1 MNIAHN
7 RFIGF
12 VTLSFLTLCFSG
24 TLEAATPNHRTF
36 NFTYVVKVRDIPSG
50 ASRLNM
56 WIPYPPSDEDQSIL
70 DVKIDSPYP
79 VTVEHEPK
87 YGNSALFITTDNPKK
102 PFSINVVYTVDRVES
117 LTRKVD
123 PENDFYVHDSGQFRL
138 FLEPSHYAVINDK
151 VRKYSAEAT
160 AGKKGAIEKARAI
173 YDWIVGHMNYN
184 KQIPGFGKGDVNRAC
199 VMINGSGEGAGNCT
213 DFHSL
218 FASMMRV
225 QNIPV
230 KFEMGYPLTPG
241 KDRKQLKAGGYHCW
255 AKFYAAGLGWV
266 PVDISEAR
274 KNPDKREY
282 YWGSIC
288 ENRFKF
294 SEGRDIK
301 FPRQAGE
308 KLNYFGPDPYIE
320 IDGKPFK
327 GFERLTAF
335 SNL

>member
-1 MNIAHN
+1 MNIAGN

-12 VTLSFLTLCFSG
+12 VTLSCLMLCFSG
-24 TLEAATPNHRTF
+24 TAHAKTPKDRTV
-36 NFTYVVKVRDIPSG
+36 NFTYVVNVKDIPSG
-50 ASRLNM
+50 SSRLNI
-56 WIPYPPSDEDQSIL
+56 WIPYPTSNEEQSVL

-79 VTVEHEPK
+79 VTVVHEPK
-87 YGNSALFITTDNPKK
+87 YGNSAGFITVNSPKK
-102 PFSINVVYTVDRVES
+102 PFSIKAVYTIKRFER
-117 LTRKVD
+117 LTSEINTKQD
-123 PENDFYVHDSGQFRL
+123 ISVHDSGQFGI
-138 FLEPSHYAVINDK
+138 FLAPSHYAVINDA
-151 VRKYSAEAT
+151 VRKFSAEAT
-160 AGKKGAIEKARAI
+160 AGKTGAMEKARAI
-173 YDWIVGHMNYN
+173 YDWIVGHMDYN

-241 KDRKQLKAGGYHCW
+241 KDRNQLKAGGYHCW
-255 AKFYAAGLGWV
+255 AKFFAAGLGWV

-274 KNPDKREY
+274 KNPKKREY

-288 ENRFKF
+288 ENRIKF
-294 SEGRDIK
+294 SEGRDITL
-301 FPRQAGE
+301 PQQVGE
-308 KLNYFGPDPYIE
+308 KLNYFGPDPYME

-327 GFERLTAF
+327 GFERLTAY